1 VGGRGG
7 GGGGGQ
13 GLFAALSGPSSQA
26 QQISENY
33 TTYYEK
39 PPNIWKMIAVTLLDT
54 LGHTPMPSVSIKS
67 GSGV

>member
-1 VGGRGG
+1 MWWGRGVKDYLLHCPVR
-7 GGGGGQ
+7 Q
-13 GLFAALSGPSSQA
+13 VNLS

-33 TTYYEK
+33 TTYYEN
-39 PPNIWKMIAVTLLDT
+39 PPNIWKMTAVTLLDT